1 MNASS
6 KLSLKLTPPELACH
20 PELAQLLAGCR
31 FPPASSAAVCAV
43 SGGADSAALLIL
55 AVAAG
60 CRTKAVYVNHQLRPE
75 ADADGRQVA
84 ALAAALGAGF
94 EQLVAPVEPGPNLE
108 ARARQ
113 ARYQALPAEALVGHT
128 ADDQAETVLLNLL
141 RGSGVAGLA
150 GMRQNGRR
158 PLLGLRREQ
167 TERVCELAGYVPVA
181 DSMND
186 DPAFRRNRVRHEL
199 LPLLAEL
206 AERDVV
212 PLLCRTAELCREADE
227 VLTALNP
234 EVDASDTKALRE
246 LPESELRLAVRRWVT
261 DQVGLPPDLASVQR
275 ILEVVQGKSVGTH
288 ISGGHHVR
296 RSQGRLSLTKS
307 A

>member
-1 MNASS
+1 MARQ
-6 KLSLKLTPPELACH
+6 PELT
-20 PELAQLLAGCR
+20 QLLASCE
-31 FPPASSAAVCAV
+31 FPPAGSQAVCAV

-60 CRTKAVYVNHQLRPE
+60 CQAKAIYVNHQLRPE
-75 ADADGRQVA
+75 AEADGRRVA
-84 ALAAALGAGF
+84 ALASELGAEF
-94 EQLVAPVEPGPNLE
+94 EQLDAPVEAGPNLE

-113 ARYQALPAEALVGHT
+113 ARYQVLPADLLVGHT

-150 GMRQNGRR
+150 GMRPDGRR
-158 PLLGLRREQ
+158 PLLGLRRRQ

-186 DPAFRRNRVRHEL
+186 DLAFRRNRVRHEL
-199 LPLLAEL
+199 LPLLEEI

-212 PLLCRTAELCREADE
+212 PLLCRTAELCRDADE
-227 VLTALNP
+227 VLAALNP
-234 EVDASDTKALRE
+234 EVDAADTKALRE
-246 LPESELRLAVRRWVT
+246 LPEGELRLAVRRWVAS
-261 DQVGLPPDLASVQR
+261 QVGLPPDLASVQR
-275 ILEVVQGKSVGTH
+275 IMEVVQGKSVGTH
-288 ISGGHHVR
+288 IAGGHHVR